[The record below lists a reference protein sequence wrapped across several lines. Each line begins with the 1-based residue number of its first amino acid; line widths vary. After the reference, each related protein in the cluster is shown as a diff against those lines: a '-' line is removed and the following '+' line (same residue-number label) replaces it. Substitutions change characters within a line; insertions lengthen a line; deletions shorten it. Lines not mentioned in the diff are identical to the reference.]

1 MKLIKRSIFAALV
14 PLVFAMSSGSAFAH
28 GDVKCT
34 TEPKE
39 KWRPH
44 TELEAKLT
52 KEGWQIRRME
62 KTTSCYEV
70 YAKDPKGKRV
80 EAFFNPVTFERVEE

>member
-1 MKLIKRSIFAALV
+1 MKPMLKLIPLAFAALT
-14 PLVFAMSSGSAFAH
+14 ANAWAH
-28 GDVKCT
+28 GNVKCT
-34 TEPKE
+34 TLPKDQW
-39 KWRPH
+39 KPH
-44 TELEAKLT
+44 SELQAKLV

-62 KTTSCYEV
+62 VTDSCYEV

>member
-1 MKLIKRSIFAALV
+1 MRLNKQAIFAAIAPV
-14 PLVFAMSSGSAFAH
+14 VFTMSSASAWAH

-44 TELEAKLT
+44 TELEAKLV

>member
-1 MKLIKRSIFAALV
+1 MRLSTKLI
-14 PLVFAMSSGSAFAH
+14 PLVIAVLASNAWAH
-28 GDVKCT
+28 GNVKCT
-34 TEPKE
+34 TLPKE
-39 KWRPH
+39 QWKPH
-44 TELEAKLT
+44 TELEAKLV

-62 KTTSCYEV
+62 KTDSCYEV

>member
-1 MKLIKRSIFAALV
+1 MRLTTTLIPLAFALLAN
-14 PLVFAMSSGSAFAH
+14 SAWAH

-34 TEPKE
+34 TLPKAQW
-39 KWRPH
+39 KPH
-44 TELEAKLT
+44 TELEARLV

-62 KTTSCYEV
+62 MTDSCYEV

>member
-1 MKLIKRSIFAALV
+1 MRLSIKLIPLAFAVLA
-14 PLVFAMSSGSAFAH
+14 GSASAH
-28 GDVKCT
+28 GGVKCT
-34 TEPKE
+34 TLPKE
-39 KWRPH
+39 QWKPY
-44 TELEAKLT
+44 TELQARLV

-62 KTTSCYEV
+62 MTESCYEV

>member
-1 MKLIKRSIFAALV
+1 MRILIKAI
-14 PLVFAMSSGSAFAH
+14 PLAFGVLASSAWAH

-34 TEPKE
+34 NLPKE
-39 KWRPH
+39 QWKPH
-44 TELEAKLT
+44 TELAAKLT

-62 KTTSCYEV
+62 TTSSCYEV

>member
-1 MKLIKRSIFAALV
+1 MRSIFVKIV
-14 PLVFAMSSGSAFAH
+14 PVAFAVVASSAWAH

-34 TEPKE
+34 DQPKA

-44 TELEAKLT
+44 TELQEKLT

-62 KTTSCYEV
+62 QSTSCYEV

>member
-1 MKLIKRSIFAALV
+1 MRSILKTLLPLACALAV
-14 PLVFAMSSGSAFAH
+14 NGAWAH

-34 TEPKE
+34 KLPKSQW
-39 KWRPH
+39 KPH
-44 TELEAKLT
+44 TELQDKLL

-62 KTTSCYEV
+62 QGASCYEV

>member
-1 MKLIKRSIFAALV
+1 MRLSTKLV
-14 PLVFAMSSGSAFAH
+14 PLAIAVLATNAWAH
-28 GDVKCT
+28 GGVKCT
-34 TEPKE
+34 TLPKE
-39 KWRPH
+39 QWKPH
-44 TELEAKLT
+44 TELAARLA

-62 KTTSCYEV
+62 VTESCYEV

>member
-1 MKLIKRSIFAALV
+1 MRSTIATLIS
-14 PLVFAMSSGSAFAH
+14 LVFTVSAGSAWAH

-34 TEPKE
+34 TLPKSQW
-39 KWRPH
+39 KPH
-44 TELEAKLT
+44 TELQEKLT

-62 KTTSCYEV
+62 VTTSCYEV

-80 EAFFNPVTFERVEE
+80 EAFFNPVTFERVED

>member
-1 MKLIKRSIFAALV
+1 MRHKLAALL
-14 PLVFAMSSGSAFAH
+14 PLVLAMSAGSAFAH

-34 TEPKE
+34 TKPKSE
-39 KWRPH
+39 WKPH
-44 TELEAKLT
+44 TELEAKLV
-52 KEGWQIRRME
+52 KEGWVIRRME
-62 KTTSCYEV
+62 ATTSCYEV

>member
-1 MKLIKRSIFAALV
+1 MRSSTTLI
-14 PLVFAMSSGSAFAH
+14 PLVFAFLASSAWAH

-34 TEPKE
+34 TLPKSQW
-39 KWRPH
+39 KPH
-44 TELEAKLT
+44 TELQEKLA

-62 KTTSCYEV
+62 VTTSCYEV

>member
-1 MKLIKRSIFAALV
+1 MRVYTKIL
-14 PLVFAMSSGSAFAH
+14 PLVLTVLASSAWAH
-28 GDVKCT
+28 GDPKCT
-34 TEPKE
+34 KLPKE
-39 KWRPH
+39 QWKPH
-44 TELEAKLT
+44 TELEAKLV

-62 KTTSCYEV
+62 KTDSCYEV

>member
-1 MKLIKRSIFAALV
+1 MKSIIVKLMAIATL
-14 PLVFAMSSGSAFAH
+14 MSASSVWAH

-34 TEPKE
+34 KLPKSQW
-39 KWRPH
+39 KPH
-44 TELEAKLT
+44 TELQEKLT

-62 KTTSCYEV
+62 QTTTCYEV

>member
-1 MKLIKRSIFAALV
+1 MRILSKAI
-14 PLVFAMSSGSAFAH
+14 PLAFCMLATSAWAH

-34 TEPKE
+34 KLPKDQW
-39 KWRPH
+39 KPH
-44 TELEAKLT
+44 TELAAKLT
-52 KEGWQIRRME
+52 QEGWQIRRME
-62 KTTSCYEV
+62 VTSSCYEV

>member
-1 MKLIKRSIFAALV
+1 MRLSTKLI
-14 PLVFAMSSGSAFAH
+14 PLAFAVLGSSAWAH
-28 GDVKCT
+28 GGVKCT
-34 TEPKE
+34 TLPKE
-39 KWRPH
+39 QWKPY
-44 TELEAKLT
+44 TELQARLV

-62 KTTSCYEV
+62 MTESCYEV

>member
-1 MKLIKRSIFAALV
+1 MRLNKQAIFAAIV
-14 PLVFAMSSGSAFAH
+14 PVVFAMFSASAWAH